1 MEKRKHYLALKWR
14 ITFTIIP
21 IISMITILIFGS
33 THFLMNS
40 TIINKIS
47 HKQNAVG
54 YIAAESVIEAL
65 DRTWYIQI
73 MSILLMLV
81 LITAVSVLVVGKQ
94 MKGLEETKK
103 NIMAIM
109 NGDFTIHI
117 PDSETKWE
125 NEITDI
131 NGNLND
137 FIDKMDRLLK
147 EIEITTHKL
156 SDHSEEFSVMAQEL
170 NEDATTQSKSLDD
183 LTVSMGDMTKCIQ
196 ALAGNATELAA
207 IAQSTH
213 DSGVET
219 NKKIQ
224 DMVVV
229 SRKTGED
236 IDSVNTSMQQLDNSI
251 NDLTKLVESVSEAAE
266 KINSITEIIKEIADQ
281 TNLLSLNASIEAARA
296 GDSGRGFAVVATEIK
311 TLADTSA
318 KNAVAIE
325 ELITNISSLISKTEQ
340 STKRSRDDIKVSS
353 VLLKDASDTFHS
365 IMNIAE
371 DSGSAL
377 NELTQQITK
386 VNDIAVDMAAV
397 TQEQA
402 ASSEYVLSTTL
413 SVDELVD
420 KTKEKSDRI
429 RKGTEA
435 LHIASADL
443 NREMQ
448 YFSV

>member
-1 MEKRKHYLALKWR
+1 MEKKKRYLALKWR

-21 IISMITILIFGS
+21 MISVITIVIFGS
-33 THFLMNS
+33 THFLMNR
-40 TIINKIS
+40 TIIDKVS

-54 YIAAESVIEAL
+54 YVASDSVIEAL
-65 DRTWYIQI
+65 NRTWSIQI
-73 MSILLMLV
+73 TSIVLMLV
-81 LITAVSVLVVGKQ
+81 LAAAVSVIVIGRH
-94 MKGLEETKK
+94 MKGLEETRK
-103 NIMAIM
+103 NLVAMM
-109 NGDFTIHI
+109 NGDFTIHV
-117 PDSETKWE
+117 SVKETGWS

-137 FIDKMDRLLK
+137 FIDKMDRLLR

-156 SDHSEEFSVMAQEL
+156 SDHSEEFSVMAHEL
-170 NEDATTQSKSLDD
+170 NEDAATQSKSLDD

-196 ALAGNATELAA
+196 ALAENANQLAS

-213 DSGVET
+213 TSGVET
-219 NKKIQ
+219 NRKIQ
-224 DMVVV
+224 DMVAV

-236 IDSVNTSMQQLDNSI
+236 IDSVNLSMQKLDNSM
-251 NDLTKLVESVSEAAE
+251 NDLTKLVENVSDAAE
-266 KINSITEIIKEIADQ
+266 KINSITEIIKEIANQ

-296 GDSGRGFAVVATEIK
+296 GDSGKGFAVVATEIK

-325 ELITNISSLISKTEQ
+325 ELITNISSLISQTEQ
-340 STKRSRDDIKVSS
+340 STKRSRDDIKESS
-353 VLLKDASDTFHS
+353 ALLGGASNTFHS

-377 NELTQQITK
+377 NELTKQITK

-402 ASSEYVLSTTL
+402 ANMCCLLL
-413 SVDELVD
+413 SVSMSWW
-420 KTKEKSDRI
+420 TKQK
-429 RKGTEA
+429 
-435 LHIASADL
+435 
-443 NREMQ
+443 
-448 YFSV
+448 

>member
-311 TLADTSA
+311 TLANTSA

-325 ELITNISSLISKTEQ
+325 ELITNISSLISQTEQ

-353 VLLKDASDTFHS
+353 VLLKGASDTFHS
-365 IMNIAE
+365 IINIAE